1 MSLKQIWQAANP
13 KGHLLT
19 AISFLIP
26 IVCGAGFIIAI
37 GMGLGGTVQ
46 DTLTPGQF
54 DLWQAMATLGAKALG
69 LLPVVIAVG
78 ISGSIAGKPGIAP
91 GFVVGLAANTIS
103 AGFIGG
109 MIGGYI
115 AGYIALA
122 IIKKV
127 KVPDWAR
134 GLMPMLIVPFFA
146 SIISCLIMV
155 YIIGTPIGIFTEA
168 LTSFLRSMGTSSN
181 LVLGAVIG
189 ALCIVDFGGPLNKTC
204 FAFVLTLQA
213 QGINE
218 PITALQLVNTATPI
232 GFGLAFFIAKLLRKN
247 IYNSEEVETLK
258 SAVPMGIVNI
268 VEGSIPIVMNDIV
281 RGIAAAAIGGACG
294 GAVTMVYGADATVPF
309 GGVLMIPT
317 MSHPMAGI
325 MALLVNIVVTATVY
339 AVIKK
344 DIPRDVITPFAVKAV
359 HYQQSRGAG
368 NRAFDKCFADDAN
381 GRGVAPGVDV
391 YAQCLRG
398 AGIQF
403 DGCKRC

>member
-26 IVCGAGFIIAI
+26 IVCGSGFIIAI

-54 DLWQAMATLGAKALG
+54 DVWQAMATLGAKALG

-122 IIKKV
+122 IIKNV

-134 GLMPMLIVPFFA
+134 GLMPTLIVPFFA

-247 IYNSEEVETLK
+247 IYNREEVETLK

-344 DIPRDVITPFAVKAV
+344 DIPRDVIVDND
-359 HYQQSRGAG
+359 YEEEDIDQ
-368 NRAFDKCFADDAN
+368 DDIK
-381 GRGVAPGVDV
+381 VS
-391 YAQCLRG
+391 
-398 AGIQF
+398 
-403 DGCKRC
+403 

>member
-1 MSLKQIWQAANP
+1 MSIKKIWKAANP

-26 IVCGAGFIIAI
+26 IVCGSGFIIAI

-46 DTLTPGQF
+46 QTLLPGQF
-54 DLWQAMATLGAKALG
+54 DLWQAFATLGARALG
-69 LLPVVIAVG
+69 LLPVVIAIG

-91 GFVVGLAANTIS
+91 GFVTGLAANEIS

-115 AGYIALA
+115 AGYIAVT
-122 IIKKV
+122 IIKNV

-134 GLMPMLIVPFFA
+134 GLMPTLIVPFFA
-146 SIISCLIMV
+146 SVISCLVML
-155 YIIGTPIGIFTEA
+155 YIIGTPIGIFTDA
-168 LTSFLRSMGTSSN
+168 LTSLLRNMGTSSN

-189 ALCIVDFGGPLNKTC
+189 ALCIVDFGGPINKTC

-218 PITALQLVNTATPI
+218 PITALQLVNTATPV
-232 GFGLAFFIAKLLRKN
+232 GFGLAYFIARLLRKN
-247 IYNSEEVETLK
+247 IYNNAEIETLK

-281 RGIAAAAIGGACG
+281 RGVSAAAIGGACG
-294 GAVTMVYGADATVPF
+294 GAITMVYGADATVPF

-317 MSHPMAGI
+317 MSQPMAGV
-325 MALLVNIVVTATVY
+325 MALLVNILVTGVVY
-339 AVIKK
+339 AIIKK
-344 DIPRDVITPFAVKAV
+344 NVPRDVMT
-359 HYQQSRGAG
+359 
-368 NRAFDKCFADDAN
+368 DDSSEEE
-381 GRGVAPGVDV
+381 D
-391 YAQCLRG
+391 
-398 AGIQF
+398 IHM
-403 DGCKRC
+403 DDIKIS

>member
-1 MSLKQIWQAANP
+1 MKIKEIWKAANP

-37 GMGLGGTVQ
+37 GMGLGGTAQ
-46 DTLTPGQF
+46 DTLVAGQF
-54 DLWQAMATLGAKALG
+54 DLWQALATMGAKALG

-91 GFVVGLAANTIS
+91 GFVTGLAANAIS

-109 MIGGYI
+109 MIGGYLS
-115 AGYIALA
+115 GYMALA
-122 IIKKV
+122 VIKNV
-127 KVPDWAR
+127 RVPDWAR
-134 GLMPMLIVPFFA
+134 GLMPTLIVPFFA
-146 SIISCLIMV
+146 SIISCLVMV
-155 YIIGTPIGIFTEA
+155 YIIGTPIGMFTDA
-168 LTSFLRSMGTSSN
+168 LTSFLRNMGTSSS

-218 PITALQLVNTATPI
+218 PITALQLVNTATPV
-232 GFGLAFFIAKLLRKN
+232 GFGLAYFIGKLLRKN
-247 IYNSEEVETLK
+247 IYHREEIETLK

-268 VEGSIPIVMNDIV
+268 VEGSIPVVMNDIV
-281 RGIAAAAIGGACG
+281 RGISAAAIGGACG
-294 GAVTMVYGADATVPF
+294 GAVTMIYGADATVPF

-317 MSHPMAGI
+317 MSHPLAGI
-325 MALLVNIVVTATVY
+325 MALLANIVVTGTVY

-344 DIPRDVITPFAVKAV
+344 DVPRDVVL
-359 HYQQSRGAG
+359 
-368 NRAFDKCFADDAN
+368 NNDDEEE
-381 GRGVAPGVDV
+381 DID
-391 YAQCLRG
+391 LDD
-398 AGIQF
+398 I
-403 DGCKRC
+403 KIS

>member
-1 MSLKQIWQAANP
+1 MRIAGIWQAANP

-26 IVCGAGFIIAI
+26 VVCGAGFIIAI
-37 GMGLGGTVQ
+37 GMAFGGTVQ
-46 DTLTPGQF
+46 DVLVPGKF
-54 DLWQAMATLGAKALG
+54 DLWQVLTTLGAKALG
-69 LLPVVIAVG
+69 LLPVVIACG

-91 GFVVGLAANTIS
+91 GFIVGLAANSVS

-109 MIGGYI
+109 MIGGYLS
-115 AGYIALA
+115 GYIALA
-122 IIKKV
+122 IIKNV
-127 KVPDWAR
+127 KVPGWAK
-134 GLMPMLIVPFFA
+134 GLMPTLIVPFFA
-146 SIISCLIMV
+146 SIISGLTMV
-155 YIIGTPIGIFTEA
+155 YIIGIPVGIFTDA

-181 LVLGAVIG
+181 LIAGAVIG
-189 ALCIVDFGGPLNKTC
+189 ALCIVDFGGPINKTC

-232 GFGLAFFIAKLLRKN
+232 GFGLAWFIARLLRKN
-247 IYNSEEVETLK
+247 IYNKEEIETLK

-268 VEGSIPIVMNDIV
+268 VEGAIPIVMNDIV

-317 MSHPMAGI
+317 MSHPMAGV
-325 MALLVNIVVTATVY
+325 MALLVNIFVTGMVY

-344 DIPRDVITPFAVKAV
+344 EVPRDVITDT
-359 HYQQSRGAG
+359 
-368 NRAFDKCFADDAN
+368 DKQEEDIKMDDIKI
-381 GRGVAPGVDV
+381 
-391 YAQCLRG
+391 Y
-398 AGIQF
+398 
-403 DGCKRC
+403 

>member
-1 MSLKQIWQAANP
+1 MNIKEIWKAANP

-37 GMGLGGTVQ
+37 GMGFGGTVQ
-46 DTLTPGQF
+46 DTLVSGQF
-54 DLWQAMATLGAKALG
+54 DLWQAFATMGAKALG
-69 LLPVVIAVG
+69 LLPVVIAIG

-91 GFVVGLAANTIS
+91 GFVVGLAANAIG

-115 AGYIALA
+115 SGYIALA
-122 IIKKV
+122 IIKNV
-127 KVPDWAR
+127 KVPGWAW
-134 GLMPMLIVPFFA
+134 GLMPTLIVPFFA
-146 SIISCLIMV
+146 SIFSALLMV
-155 YIIGTPIGIFTEA
+155 YIIGTPIGIFTDA

-189 ALCIVDFGGPLNKTC
+189 ALCIVDFGGPINKTC

-218 PITALQLVNTATPI
+218 PVTALQLVNTATPI

-247 IYNSEEVETLK
+247 IYNNEEIEMLK
-258 SAVPMGIVNI
+258 SAVPMGVVNI

-294 GAVTMVYGADATVPF
+294 GAITMVYGADATVPF
-309 GGVLMIPT
+309 GGVLMLPT
-317 MSHPMAGI
+317 MSNPMAGI
-325 MALLVNIVVTATVY
+325 MALIVNILVTATIY

-344 DIPRDVITPFAVKAV
+344 DVPRDVVINND
-359 HYQQSRGAG
+359 QEEEDI
-368 NRAFDKCFADDAN
+368 NFDDIK
-381 GRGVAPGVDV
+381 
-391 YAQCLRG
+391 
-398 AGIQF
+398 IS
-403 DGCKRC
+403 

>member
-1 MSLKQIWQAANP
+1 MKIKEIWKAANP

-46 DTLTPGQF
+46 DTLVAGQF
-54 DLWQAMATLGAKALG
+54 DLWQALATMGAKALG

-91 GFVVGLAANTIS
+91 GFVTGLAANAIS

-109 MIGGYI
+109 MIGGYLS
-115 AGYIALA
+115 GYMALA
-122 IIKKV
+122 VIKNIRV
-127 KVPDWAR
+127 QDWAR
-134 GLMPMLIVPFFA
+134 GLMPTLIVPFFA
-146 SIISCLIMV
+146 SIISCLVMV
-155 YIIGTPIGIFTEA
+155 YIIGTPIGLFTDA
-168 LTSFLRSMGTSSN
+168 LTSFLRNMGTSSS

-232 GFGLAFFIAKLLRKN
+232 GFGLAYFIGKLLRKN
-247 IYNSEEVETLK
+247 IYHREEIETLK

-268 VEGSIPIVMNDIV
+268 VEGSIPVVMNDIV
-281 RGIAAAAIGGACG
+281 RGISAAAIGGACG
-294 GAVTMVYGADATVPF
+294 GAVTMIYGADATVPF

-317 MSHPMAGI
+317 MSHPLAGM
-325 MALLVNIVVTATVY
+325 MALLVNIVVTGTVY

-344 DIPRDVITPFAVKAV
+344 DVPRDVVLNNDNEEEDI
-359 HYQQSRGAG
+359 
-368 NRAFDKCFADDAN
+368 DLDD
-381 GRGVAPGVDV
+381 
-391 YAQCLRG
+391 
-398 AGIQF
+398 I
-403 DGCKRC
+403 KIS

>member
-1 MSLKQIWQAANP
+1 MNIKTIWMLANP

-19 AISFLIP
+19 AISYLIP

-37 GMGLGGTVQ
+37 GMGLGGTVK
-46 DTLTPGQF
+46 DLLVPGQF
-54 DLWQAMATLGAKALG
+54 DLWQAFSTLGAKALG
-69 LLPVVIAVG
+69 LLPVVIAIG

-91 GFVVGLAANTIS
+91 GFIVGIAANAVG

-109 MIGGYI
+109 MLGGYLSGYI
-115 AGYIALA
+115 AIA
-122 IIKKV
+122 IIKNIT
-127 KVPDWAR
+127 VPSWAR
-134 GLMPMLIVPFFA
+134 GLMPTLIVPFLA
-146 SIISCLIMV
+146 SIISALTMI
-155 YIIGTPIGIFTEA
+155 YIIGTPIGVFTDA

-181 LVLGAVIG
+181 LLLGAVIG
-189 ALCIVDFGGPLNKTC
+189 ALCILDFGGPINKTC

-232 GFGLAFFIAKLLRKN
+232 GFGLAFFIAKLFRKN
-247 IYNSEEVETLK
+247 IYNNEEIEMLK
-258 SAVPMGIVNI
+258 SAVPMGVVNI

-281 RGIAAAAIGGACG
+281 RGITAAAIGGACG
-294 GAVTMVYGADATVPF
+294 GAITLVYGADATVPF

-344 DIPRDVITPFAVKAV
+344 DIARDSIITSLQEEEDINLNDIKI
-359 HYQQSRGAG
+359 S
-368 NRAFDKCFADDAN
+368 
-381 GRGVAPGVDV
+381 
-391 YAQCLRG
+391 
-398 AGIQF
+398 
-403 DGCKRC
+403 

>member
-1 MSLKQIWQAANP
+1 MNIKEIWKAANP

-46 DTLTPGQF
+46 DALEPGQF
-54 DLWQAMATLGAKALG
+54 DLWQALATMGAKALG
-69 LLPVVIAVG
+69 LLPVVIAIG

-91 GFVVGLAANTIS
+91 GFIVGLAANAIG

-115 AGYIALA
+115 SGYIALA
-122 IIKKV
+122 IIKNV
-127 KVPDWAR
+127 RVPDWAR
-134 GLMPMLIVPFFA
+134 GLMPTLIVPFFA
-146 SIISCLIMV
+146 SILSALIMV
-155 YIIGTPIGIFTEA
+155 YIIGTPVGIFTDA

-181 LVLGAVIG
+181 LLLGAVIG
-189 ALCIVDFGGPLNKTC
+189 ALCIIDFGGPVNKTC

-218 PITALQLVNTATPI
+218 PITALQLVNTATPV
-232 GFGLAFFIAKLLRKN
+232 GFGLAFFIARLFRKN
-247 IYNSEEVETLK
+247 IYTNEEIEMLK
-258 SAVPMGIVNI
+258 SAVPMGVVNI
-268 VEGSIPIVMNDIV
+268 VEGAIPIVMNDIV

-294 GAVTMVYGADATVPF
+294 GAITMVYGADATVPF

-325 MALLVNIVVTATVY
+325 MALLVNILVTATVY
-339 AVIKK
+339 AAIKK
-344 DIPRDVITPFAVKAV
+344 EVPRDAISHAE
-359 HYQQSRGAG
+359 HEEEDI
-368 NRAFDKCFADDAN
+368 NLDD
-381 GRGVAPGVDV
+381 
-391 YAQCLRG
+391 
-398 AGIQF
+398 I
-403 DGCKRC
+403 KIS

>member
-1 MSLKQIWQAANP
+1 MNIKEIWKAANP

-26 IVCGAGFIIAI
+26 IVCGTGFIIAI
-37 GMGLGGTVQ
+37 GMGFGGTVQ
-46 DTLTPGQF
+46 DTLVSGQF
-54 DLWQAMATLGAKALG
+54 DLWQAFATMGAKALG
-69 LLPVVIAVG
+69 LLPVVIAIG

-91 GFVVGLAANTIS
+91 GFVVGLAANAIG

-115 AGYIALA
+115 SGYIALA
-122 IIKKV
+122 IIKNV
-127 KVPDWAR
+127 KVPGWAR
-134 GLMPMLIVPFFA
+134 GLMPTLIVPFFA
-146 SIISCLIMV
+146 SIFSALLMV
-155 YIIGTPIGIFTEA
+155 YIIGTPIGIFTDA

-189 ALCIVDFGGPLNKTC
+189 ALCIVDFGGPINKTC

-218 PITALQLVNTATPI
+218 PVTALQLVNTATPI

-247 IYNSEEVETLK
+247 IYNNEEIEMLK
-258 SAVPMGIVNI
+258 SAVPMGVVNI

-294 GAVTMVYGADATVPF
+294 GAITMVYGADATVPF
-309 GGVLMIPT
+309 GGVLMLPT
-317 MSHPMAGI
+317 MSNPMAGI
-325 MALLVNIVVTATVY
+325 MALIVNILVTATIY

-344 DIPRDVITPFAVKAV
+344 DVPRDVVINND
-359 HYQQSRGAG
+359 QEEEDI
-368 NRAFDKCFADDAN
+368 NFDDIK
-381 GRGVAPGVDV
+381 
-391 YAQCLRG
+391 
-398 AGIQF
+398 IS
-403 DGCKRC
+403 

>member
-1 MSLKQIWQAANP
+1 MNIKEIWKAANP

-19 AISFLIP
+19 AISYLIP

-37 GMGLGGTVQ
+37 GMALGGTVQ
-46 DTLTPGQF
+46 DTLVPGHF
-54 DLWQAMATLGAKALG
+54 DLWQVLATLGAKALG
-69 LLPVVIAVG
+69 LLPVVIAIG

-91 GFVVGLAANTIS
+91 GFVVGLAANAIS

-115 AGYIALA
+115 SGYIALA
-122 IIKKV
+122 IIKNV
-127 KVPDWAR
+127 KVPAWAR
-134 GLMPMLIVPFFA
+134 GLMPTLIVPFFA

-155 YIIGTPIGIFTEA
+155 YIIGTPIGIFTDA

-181 LVLGAVIG
+181 LILGAVIG

-232 GFGLAFFIAKLLRKN
+232 GFGLAYFIAKLLRKN
-247 IYNSEEVETLK
+247 IYNDEEIETLK
-258 SAVPMGIVNI
+258 SAVPMGVVNI

-281 RGIAAAAIGGACG
+281 RGIAAAIGGACG

-317 MSHPMAGI
+317 MSHPMAGV
-325 MALLVNIVVTATVY
+325 MALLVNILVTGTIY
-339 AVIKK
+339 AAIKK
-344 DIPRDVITPFAVKAV
+344 DVPREVIA
-359 HYQQSRGAG
+359 
-368 NRAFDKCFADDAN
+368 NNDCEEEDIDLDD
-381 GRGVAPGVDV
+381 
-391 YAQCLRG
+391 
-398 AGIQF
+398 I
-403 DGCKRC
+403 KIS